1 MKKKNEKQFTL
12 IELLV
17 VIAIIAI
24 LASMLLPALNKAR
37 DKAKAIS
44 CVSKQKQLGTSM
56 LMYNDDSDGYMPPYL
71 NAASITWNAVLVEN
85 GYTGKKS
92 KSGYGDI
99 FLCPAQNN
107 PSADDIKSSITSN
120 RGILKNIDYGYNY
133 AYLGSSRY
141 DGYTAGQASSL
152 GNPAKISQL
161 AKPSSRICVADSIYA
176 ADTKLGYYMLSPF
189 YTTGYIGILAGRH
202 NGSVNV
208 LWADGHVA
216 GVKTIPCAPGGAL
229 VNAYNNP
236 SFIHTASK
244 SNWKRR

>member
-1 MKKKNEKQFTL
+1 MKKNNNKNFTL

-24 LASMLLPALNKAR
+24 LAGMLLPALNKAR
-37 DKAKAIS
+37 NKAKSIS

-71 NAASITWNAVLVEN
+71 NVAKIAWNGVLVEN
-85 GYTGKKS
+85 GYTGKKN
-92 KSGYGDI
+92 KSGFGDL

-107 PSADDIKSSITSN
+107 KSAADINASGASN

-133 AYLGSSRY
+133 TYLGSSRY
-141 DGYTAGQASSL
+141 DGYTAGQASPL
-152 GNPAKISQL
+152 GNPAKLSLIS
-161 AKPSSRICVADSIYA
+161 KPSSTISIADSIYA

-189 YTTGYIGILAGRH
+189 YTTGFIGILAGRH
-202 NGSVNV
+202 DGTVNV
-208 LWADGHVA
+208 LWVDGHVS
-216 GVKTIPCAPGGAL
+216 GVRTIPCVSGGPL
-229 VNAYNNP
+229 VNAYNHP